1 MSLEEACAEVNCV
14 AEGFLFDAHVILDTE
29 KPLKIVGTTCLPQPN
44 QFAAVSHIL
53 HTLGD
58 EIAFVCLTPLSR
70 NKEFNKK
77 AQQFTNLRMNGKAIV
92 ALNLHLAS
100 LFEHIAD
107 VRARIL
113 TIAPF
118 VHS

>member
-1 MSLEEACAEVNCV
+1 MSLEEACTEVNCV
-14 AEGFLFDAHVILDTE
+14 AEGFLFDAHAILDTK
-29 KPLKIVGTTCLPQPN
+29 KPLKIGTTCLPQPN
-44 QFAAVSHIL
+44 QFAAVSHVL

-58 EIAFVCLTPLSR
+58 KIAFVCHTPLSR
-70 NKEFNKK
+70 NKEFNEK
-77 AQQFTNLRMNGKAIV
+77 AQQFANLRMNGKAIV
-92 ALNLHLAS
+92 ALNFHLAS